1 LGVRCSG
8 GILRPMR
15 KPVAVIVLAALIYG
29 GYQFFQKY
37 QLDGLDKISVR
48 PRGQTVSTS
57 YTSGGST
64 IPARDSGTIKIATFN
79 IQVFGRSKLAKPEV
93 MRILAETIRKFD
105 VVAIQEVRAE
115 TDVVR
120 PLVDLIN
127 STGRHYDYVI
137 GPRLGRTNS
146 KEQYAF
152 IFDAQTIEIDRGS
165 VYTVSDPD
173 DMFQR
178 PPLVASFRAR
188 SPPPNEAFTFTL
200 IDIHTEP
207 AEAESEVNALA
218 QIYRAVRNAPR
229 GLHGETEDDVIL
241 LGDLNAD
248 EKKFG
253 MLKQLPNIVWTISG
267 IPTNTHGTKTYDNII
282 FNRAATVEFTGKA
295 GVFDILRQNNLT
307 MEQALDV
314 SDHFPVW
321 AEFSSY
327 EGGRAL
333 QTAGRGASESRQ

>member
-1 LGVRCSG
+1 MGAERPG
-8 GILRPMR
+8 GILRRMR
-15 KPVAVIVLAALIYG
+15 KPVAILALAALIYG

-57 YTSGGST
+57 YGGNGSA
-64 IPARDSGTIKIATFN
+64 IPARESGTIKIATFN

-93 MRILAETIRKFD
+93 MRILAETIRNFD

-120 PLVDLIN
+120 PFVDLIN

-152 IFDAQTIEIDRGS
+152 IFDAQTIEVDRGS

-173 DMFQR
+173 DLFQR
-178 PPLVASFRAR
+178 PPMVASFRAR
-188 SPPPNEAFTFTL
+188 GPPPNEAFTFTL

-218 QIYRAVRNAPR
+218 QVYRAVQRDGR
-229 GLHGETEDDVIL
+229 GEDDVIL

-248 EKKFG
+248 ERKFG
-253 MLKQLPNIVWTISG
+253 MLKQLPNIVWAISG
-267 IPTNTHGTKTYDNII
+267 ITTNTHGTKTYDNLI
-282 FNRAATVEFTGKA
+282 FNRAATVEFTGQA
-295 GVFDILRQNNLT
+295 GVFDILRKFNLT
-307 MEQALDV
+307 MEQALEV
-314 SDHFPVW
+314 SDHFPAW

-327 EGGRAL
+327 EGGRSV
-333 QTAGRGASESRQ
+333 QTAGRGAAGVRQ